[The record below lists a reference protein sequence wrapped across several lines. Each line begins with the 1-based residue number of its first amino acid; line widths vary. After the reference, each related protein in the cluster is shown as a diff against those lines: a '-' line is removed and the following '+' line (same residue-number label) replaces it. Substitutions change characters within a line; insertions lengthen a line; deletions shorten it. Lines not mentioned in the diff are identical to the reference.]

1 MKIKHIYSTVLLA
14 LLAAACTN
22 DDFNDASNNAILEG
36 EKIDATNFALVETP
50 NDEAQTR
57 VDYLPGYFAGSDIMK
72 FITPTWKS
80 GDDIGFSHIY
90 PTDQRIVT
98 NYKFTTTADGVSTG
112 AKFTTDNS
120 TIFAGD
126 YFVYYPF
133 NVAYADYEGI
143 PFELPN
149 IQAQDAS
156 EDATVNRSMDLAPN
170 GVLNEEL
177 ANKFRKAGAHLVKFS
192 ISNRVT
198 AEAHINQTNFSF
210 NQYTSQICYLIY
222 PKNQTNTIAIKRVE
236 LVSDNAENLQVPTAV
251 RFNSA
256 GAGVAAP
263 VAKITEYATNAV
275 LLFDNVQ
282 SNGNGGLEVEANVTK
297 DNAVMGYLSMIPAT
311 YTKGTYKFVV
321 YYTENNILKRV
332 QIRKNADLVLTSNKV
347 QPITLEIDA
356 NGAEEVTSGYDI
368 YTETEFA
375 SAVVKS
381 NAVTSGASE
390 FNLACDITLKNS
402 YELNSKTPVTFK
414 GDKKIN
420 IESGKELK
428 FNSEAEININNTIN
442 GEGTVKVSQGKVAID
457 AINSDK
463 LTLINAGE
471 LAIKNAEV
479 AGNVKAVTNTGDLT
493 LKNATVAADVAVE
506 TNPKATVDFD
516 KVNVKG
522 TLTFDS
528 DVTAESNLKDVT
540 VNGNVTNEAATLIV
554 KGNNVL
560 AYESTVPTIATLTN
574 NATIN
579 LVEAATATI
588 GNLANNEN
596 INLGREE
603 TKSAVVMTVMGTTTL
618 ATSGSLIYVDEQATL
633 ATNGALTGLKGNG
646 DTASSSMILEG
657 TLETAGD
664 VTLSGSLAFCGK
676 IVNKAG
682 GHWKNLQ
689 NGRVVSKF
697 THSHATKPTFI
708 NEAGAKVTVSNVNDV
723 NSTAAM
729 NAMPKDL
736 YDASSEGTLL
746 WQGIDSAKDL
756 NDIYNGDCWATDLS
770 ADLVMPANST
780 SAAVTNKE
788 TFTNGLDWS
797 EKNIILNVKNPT
809 FDGDKYQIVLG
820 TGTELKA
827 ANLDIVCT
835 SGASKGYTFEVT
847 GGLVNVENKLNIS
860 GNTYTEANPFILNL
874 VNGAECVDLEVNNV
888 RNTTFYINNGTK
900 IQYTGNYIQAGCVA
914 KTHYPNG
921 TPQKK

>member
-50 NDEAQTR
+50 TDEAQTR

-72 FITPTWKS
+72 FITPTWES
-80 GDDIGFSHIY
+80 GDAIGFSHIY

-98 NYKFTTTADGVSTG
+98 NYKFTTTANGVSTG
-112 AKFTTDNS
+112 ATFTTDNS

-133 NVAYADYEGI
+133 NEAYADYEGI

-149 IQAQDAS
+149 IQTQDAS
-156 EDATVNRSMDLAPN
+156 EDATVDKSMDPVTNPGLQD
-170 GVLNEEL
+170 
-177 ANKFRKAGAHLVKFS
+177 KFRNAGAHLVKFS

-198 AEAHINQTNFSF
+198 ADAKINQTNFSF

-222 PKNQTNTIAIKRVE
+222 PKSQTRKIAIKRVE

-256 GAGVAAP
+256 GIGVAAP
-263 VAKITEYATNAV
+263 VAEITEYATNAV

-282 SNGNGGLEVEANVTK
+282 ATGDGGLEVEANVTK
-297 DNAVMGYLSMIPAT
+297 DNAVMGYISMIPAT
-311 YTKGTYKFVV
+311 YAKGTYKFVV

-332 QIRKNADLVLTSNKV
+332 QIRKNADLALISNKV

-375 SAVVKS
+375 SAVAKS

-402 YELNSKTPVTFK
+402 YVLNSKTPVTFK

-420 IESGKELK
+420 IVAGQKMT
-428 FNSEAEININNTIN
+428 FNSGADININNAII
-442 GEGTVKVSQGKVAID
+442 GGGTVEVSQGKVAID

-463 LTLINAGE
+463 LTLINAGV
-471 LAIKNAEV
+471 LAVENAEV
-479 AGNVKAVTNTGDLT
+479 AGNIKAVTNTGNLT
-493 LKNATVAADVAVE
+493 LKNATVAENVAVE
-506 TNPKATVDFD
+506 TNSKATVDFD

-522 TLTFDS
+522 SLTFAS
-528 DVTAESNLKDVT
+528 GVAAESNLKDVT
-540 VNGNVTNEAATLIV
+540 INGNVTNNAATLIV

-560 AYESTVPTIATLTN
+560 AYESTVPTIETLTN

-588 GNLANNEN
+588 GNLTNNAN

-603 TKSAVVMTVMGTTTL
+603 TKSAVEMAVMGNTTL
-618 ATSGSLIYVDEQATL
+618 AKNSLVYVDEQATL
-633 ATNGALTGLKGNG
+633 VTNGNLTGLNGNG
-646 DTASSSMILEG
+646 DTAKSSMILEG
-657 TLETAGD
+657 TLETAGN

-682 GHWKNLQ
+682 GHWSNLKNGL
-689 NGRVVSKF
+689 VVSKF

-729 NAMPKDL
+729 NAMPKEL

-746 WQGIDSAKDL
+746 WQGIDSADDL

-797 EKNIILNVKNPT
+797 EKNIILNVKYPT
-809 FDGDKYQIVLG
+809 YDGDKYQIVLG

-874 VNGAECVDLEVNNV
+874 ANGAECVDLEVNNV
-888 RNTTFYINNGTK
+888 KNTTFYINNGTK
-900 IQYTGNYIQAGCVA
+900 IQYTGNYTQAGYVA

-921 TPQKK
+921 TPQRK

>member
-50 NDEAQTR
+50 TDEAQTR

-72 FITPTWKS
+72 FITPTWES
-80 GDDIGFSHIY
+80 GDAIGFSHIY

-112 AKFTTDNS
+112 ATFTTDNS

-133 NVAYADYEGI
+133 NEAYADYEGI

-149 IQAQDAS
+149 IQTQDAS
-156 EDATVNRSMDLAPN
+156 EDATVDKSMDPVTNSGLQ
-170 GVLNEEL
+170 V
-177 ANKFRKAGAHLVKFS
+177 KFRNAGAHLVKFS

-198 AEAHINQTNFSF
+198 ADAQINQTNFSF

-222 PKNQTNTIAIKRVE
+222 PKNQTKKIAIKRVE

-251 RFNSA
+251 RFKSA

-275 LLFDNVQ
+275 LLFDNVL
-282 SNGNGGLEVEANVTK
+282 SDGNGGLEVDADVTEGS
-297 DNAVMGYLSMIPAT
+297 AVMGYLSMIPAT

-332 QIRKNADLVLTSNKV
+332 QIRKNQDLVLTSNKV

-375 SAVVKS
+375 SAVAKS
-381 NAVTSGASE
+381 NNVTSGSSE

-402 YELNSKTPVTFK
+402 YELKSKTPVTFK
-414 GDKKIN
+414 GDKKIY
-420 IESGKELK
+420 IASGKELT
-428 FNSEAEININNTIN
+428 FDSEAKININNTIN
-442 GEGTVKVSQGKVAID
+442 GEGSVKVSQGKVAID

-463 LTLINAGE
+463 LALTNAGTLTVE
-471 LAIKNAEV
+471 NAEV
-479 AGNVKAVTNTGDLT
+479 PGNIKTVTNSGSLT
-493 LKNATVAADVAVE
+493 LKNATIAENASVDNA
-506 TNPKATVDFD
+506 TATVDFD

-522 TLTFDS
+522 TLTFAS
-528 DVTAESNLKDVT
+528 GVTAESNLKDVT

-588 GNLANNEN
+588 GNLTNNAN
-596 INLGREE
+596 INLGREK

-682 GHWKNLQ
+682 GHWKSLRK
-689 NGRVVSKF
+689 GLVVSKF

-708 NEAGAKVTVSNVNDV
+708 NEAGAKVTVSGVDNV
-723 NSTAAM
+723 NSTDAM
-729 NAMPKDL
+729 NAMPKEL
-736 YDASSEGTLL
+736 YDVSSEGTLL
-746 WQGIDSAKDL
+746 WQGIDSADDL

-770 ADLVMPANST
+770 ADLVMPTAGS
-780 SAAVTNKE
+780 SAATKKE
-788 TFTNGLDWS
+788 TFTSGLDWS
-797 EKNIILNVKNPT
+797 EKNIILNVKTPT
-809 FDGDKYQIVLG
+809 YDGDKYQIVLG

-827 ANLDIVCT
+827 ASLNIIGT
-835 SGASKGYTFEVT
+835 SGKDMKYTFEVT
-847 GGLVNVENKLNIS
+847 GGKVNVENGLYIMGYS
-860 GNTYTEANPFILNL
+860 YSDIYPFTLNL
-874 VNGAECVDLEVNNV
+874 KAGAECANLEVNNV
-888 RNTTFYINNGTK
+888 RNTTFYINNGTNIK
-900 IQYTGNYIQAGCVA
+900 YTSNFTQTGYVA

>member
-50 NDEAQTR
+50 TDEAQTR

-72 FITPTWKS
+72 FITPTWES
-80 GDDIGFSHIY
+80 GDAIGFSHIY

-112 AKFTTDNS
+112 ATFTTDNS

-133 NVAYADYEGI
+133 NEAYADYEGI

-149 IQAQDAS
+149 IQTQDAS
-156 EDATVNRSMDLAPN
+156 EDATVDKSMDPVTNPGLQD
-170 GVLNEEL
+170 
-177 ANKFRKAGAHLVKFS
+177 KFRNAGAHLVKFS

-198 AEAHINQTNFSF
+198 ADAKINQTNFSF

-222 PKNQTNTIAIKRVE
+222 PKNQTRKIAIKRVE

-256 GAGVAAP
+256 GIGVAAP
-263 VAKITEYATNAV
+263 VAEITEYATNAV

-282 SNGNGGLEVEANVTK
+282 ATGDGGLEVEANVTK
-297 DNAVMGYLSMIPAT
+297 DNAVMGYISMIPAT
-311 YTKGTYKFVV
+311 YAKGTYKFVV

-332 QIRKNADLVLTSNKV
+332 QIRKNADLALISNKV

-375 SAVVKS
+375 SAVAKS

-402 YELNSKTPVTFK
+402 YVLNSKTPVTFK

-420 IESGKELK
+420 IVAGQKMT
-428 FNSEAEININNTIN
+428 FNSGADININNAII
-442 GEGTVKVSQGKVAID
+442 GGGTVEVSQGKVAID

-463 LTLINAGE
+463 LTLINAGV
-471 LAIKNAEV
+471 LAVENAEV
-479 AGNVKAVTNTGDLT
+479 AGNIKAVTNTGNLT
-493 LKNATVAADVAVE
+493 LKNATVAENVAVE
-506 TNPKATVDFD
+506 TNSKATVDFD

-522 TLTFDS
+522 SLTFAS
-528 DVTAESNLKDVT
+528 GVAAESNLKDVT
-540 VNGNVTNEAATLIV
+540 INGNVTNNAATLIV

-560 AYESTVPTIATLTN
+560 AYESTVPTIETLTN

-588 GNLANNEN
+588 GNLTNNAN

-603 TKSAVVMTVMGTTTL
+603 TKSAVEMTVMGNTTL
-618 ATSGSLIYVDEQATL
+618 AKNSLVYVDEQATL
-633 ATNGALTGLKGNG
+633 VTNGNLTGLNGNG
-646 DTASSSMILEG
+646 DTAKSSMILEG
-657 TLETAGD
+657 TLETAGN

-682 GHWKNLQ
+682 GHWSNLKNGL
-689 NGRVVSKF
+689 VVSKF

-729 NAMPKDL
+729 NAMPKEL

-746 WQGIDSAKDL
+746 WQGIDSADDL

-809 FDGDKYQIVLG
+809 YDGDKYQIVLG

-874 VNGAECVDLEVNNV
+874 ANGAECVDLEVNNV
-888 RNTTFYINNGTK
+888 KNTTFYINNGTK
-900 IQYTGNYIQAGCVA
+900 IQYTGNYTQAGYVA

-921 TPQKK
+921 TPQRK

>member
-50 NDEAQTR
+50 TDEAQTR

-72 FITPTWKS
+72 FITPTWES
-80 GDDIGFSHIY
+80 GDAIGFSHIY

-112 AKFTTDNS
+112 ATFTTDNS

-133 NVAYADYEGI
+133 NEAYADYEGI

-149 IQAQDAS
+149 IQTQDAS
-156 EDATVNRSMDLAPN
+156 EDATVDKSMDPVTNPDLQD
-170 GVLNEEL
+170 
-177 ANKFRKAGAHLVKFS
+177 KFRNAGAHLVKFS

-198 AEAHINQTNFSF
+198 ADAKINQTNFSF

-222 PKNQTNTIAIKRVE
+222 PKNQTRKIAIKRVE

-256 GAGVAAP
+256 GIGVAAP
-263 VAKITEYATNAV
+263 VAEITEYATNAV

-282 SNGNGGLEVEANVTK
+282 ATGDGGLEVEANVTK
-297 DNAVMGYLSMIPAT
+297 DNAVMGYISMIPAT
-311 YTKGTYKFVV
+311 YAKGTYKFVV

-332 QIRKNADLVLTSNKV
+332 QIRKNADLALISSKV

-375 SAVVKS
+375 SAVAKS

-390 FNLACDITLKNS
+390 FNPACDITLKNS
-402 YELNSKTPVTFK
+402 YVLNSKTPVTFK

-420 IESGKELK
+420 IVAGQKMT
-428 FNSEAEININNTIN
+428 FNSGADININNAII
-442 GEGTVKVSQGKVAID
+442 GGGTVEVSQGKVAID
-457 AINSDK
+457 VINSDK
-463 LTLINAGE
+463 LTLINAGV
-471 LAIKNAEV
+471 LAVENAEV
-479 AGNVKAVTNTGDLT
+479 AGNIKAVTNTGNLT
-493 LKNATVAADVAVE
+493 LKNATVAENVAVE
-506 TNPKATVDFD
+506 TNSKATVDFD

-522 TLTFDS
+522 TLTFAS
-528 DVTAESNLKDVT
+528 GVTAESNLKDVT
-540 VNGNVTNEAATLIV
+540 VNGNVTNNAATLIV

-560 AYESTVPTIATLTN
+560 AYESTVPTIETLTN

-588 GNLANNEN
+588 GNLTNNAN

-603 TKSAVVMTVMGTTTL
+603 TKSAVEMTVMGNTTL
-618 ATSGSLIYVDEQATL
+618 AKNSLVYVDEQATL
-633 ATNGALTGLKGNG
+633 VTNGNLTGLNGNG
-646 DTASSSMILEG
+646 DTAKSSMILEG
-657 TLETAGD
+657 TLETAGN

-682 GHWKNLQ
+682 GHWSNLKNGL
-689 NGRVVSKF
+689 VVSKF

-729 NAMPKDL
+729 NAMPKEL

-746 WQGIDSAKDL
+746 WQGIDSADDL

-809 FDGDKYQIVLG
+809 YDGDKYQIVLG

-888 RNTTFYINNGTK
+888 KNTTFYINNGTK
-900 IQYTGNYIQAGCVA
+900 IQYTGNYTQAGYVA

-921 TPQKK
+921 TPQRK

>member
-1 MKIKHIYSTVLLA
+1 MKIKHIYSTALLA

-50 NDEAQTR
+50 TDEAQTR

-72 FITPTWKS
+72 FITPTWES
-80 GDDIGFSHIY
+80 GDAIGFSHIY

-98 NYKFTTTADGVSTG
+98 NYKFTTTASGVSTG
-112 AKFTTDNS
+112 ATFTTDNS

-133 NVAYADYEGI
+133 NEAYADYEGI

-149 IQAQDAS
+149 IQTQDAS
-156 EDATVNRSMDLAPN
+156 EDATVDKSMDPVTNPDLQD
-170 GVLNEEL
+170 
-177 ANKFRKAGAHLVKFS
+177 KFRNAGAHLVKFS

-198 AEAHINQTNFSF
+198 ADAQINQTNFSF

-222 PKNQTNTIAIKRVE
+222 PKNQTRKIAIKRVE

-256 GAGVAAP
+256 GIGVAAP
-263 VAKITEYATNAV
+263 VAEITEYATNAV

-282 SNGNGGLEVEANVTK
+282 ATGDGGLEVEANVTK
-297 DNAVMGYLSMIPAT
+297 DNAVMGYISMIPAT
-311 YTKGTYKFVV
+311 YAKGTYKFVV

-332 QIRKNADLVLTSNKV
+332 QIRKNADLALISNKV

-375 SAVVKS
+375 SAVAKS

-402 YELNSKTPVTFK
+402 YVLSSKTPVTFK

-420 IESGKELK
+420 IVAGQKMT
-428 FNSEAEININNTIN
+428 FNSGADININNAII
-442 GEGTVKVSQGKVAID
+442 GGGTVEVSQGKVAID

-463 LTLINAGE
+463 LTLINGGE
-471 LAIKNAEV
+471 LAVENAEV
-479 AGNVKAVTNTGDLT
+479 AGNIKAVTNTGDLT
-493 LKNATVAADVAVE
+493 LKNATVAENVAVE
-506 TNPKATVDFD
+506 TNSKATVDFD

-522 TLTFDS
+522 TLTFAS
-528 DVTAESNLKDVT
+528 GVTAESNLKDVT
-540 VNGNVTNEAATLIV
+540 VNGNVTNNAATLIV

-588 GNLANNEN
+588 GNLTNNAN

-603 TKSAVVMTVMGTTTL
+603 TKSAVEMTVMGNTTL
-618 ATSGSLIYVDEQATL
+618 AKNSLVYVDEQATL
-633 ATNGALTGLKGNG
+633 ATNGNLTGLNGNG
-646 DTASSSMILEG
+646 DTAKSSMILEG
-657 TLETAGD
+657 TLETAGN

-676 IVNKAG
+676 IINKAG
-682 GHWKNLQ
+682 GHWSNLKNGL
-689 NGRVVSKF
+689 VVSKF

-729 NAMPKDL
+729 NAMPKEL
-736 YDASSEGTLL
+736 YDVSSEGTLL
-746 WQGIDSAKDL
+746 WQGIDSADDL

-780 SAAVTNKE
+780 SAAAINKE

-809 FDGDKYQIVLG
+809 YDGDKYQIVLG

-835 SGASKGYTFEVT
+835 SGASRGYTFEVT

-874 VNGAECVDLEVNNV
+874 ANGAECVDLEVNNV
-888 RNTTFYINNGTK
+888 KNTTFYINNGTK
-900 IQYTGNYIQAGCVA
+900 IQYTGNYTQAGYVA

-921 TPQKK
+921 TPQRK

>member
-1 MKIKHIYSTVLLA
+1 MT
-14 LLAAACTN
+14 
-22 DDFNDASNNAILEG
+22 
-36 EKIDATNFALVETP
+36 
-50 NDEAQTR
+50 
-57 VDYLPGYFAGSDIMK
+57 
-72 FITPTWKS
+72 
-80 GDDIGFSHIY
+80 
-90 PTDQRIVT
+90 
-98 NYKFTTTADGVSTG
+98 
-112 AKFTTDNS
+112 
-120 TIFAGD
+120 
-126 YFVYYPF
+126 
-133 NVAYADYEGI
+133 
-143 PFELPN
+143 
-149 IQAQDAS
+149 
-156 EDATVNRSMDLAPN
+156 
-170 GVLNEEL
+170 
-177 ANKFRKAGAHLVKFS
+177 
-192 ISNRVT
+192 
-198 AEAHINQTNFSF
+198 
-210 NQYTSQICYLIY
+210 
-222 PKNQTNTIAIKRVE
+222 
-236 LVSDNAENLQVPTAV
+236 
-251 RFNSA
+251 FNS
-256 GAGVAAP
+256 GA
-263 VAKITEYATNAV
+263 
-275 LLFDNVQ
+275 D
-282 SNGNGGLEVEANVTK
+282 
-297 DNAVMGYLSMIPAT
+297 
-311 YTKGTYKFVV
+311 
-321 YYTENNILKRV
+321 
-332 QIRKNADLVLTSNKV
+332 
-347 QPITLEIDA
+347 
-356 NGAEEVTSGYDI
+356 
-368 YTETEFA
+368 
-375 SAVVKS
+375 
-381 NAVTSGASE
+381 
-390 FNLACDITLKNS
+390 
-402 YELNSKTPVTFK
+402 
-414 GDKKIN
+414 
-420 IESGKELK
+420 
-428 FNSEAEININNTIN
+428 ININNAII
-442 GEGTVKVSQGKVAID
+442 GGGTVEVSQGKVAID

-463 LTLINAGE
+463 LTLINAGV
-471 LAIKNAEV
+471 LAVENAEV
-479 AGNVKAVTNTGDLT
+479 AGNIKAVTNTGNLT
-493 LKNATVAADVAVE
+493 LKNATVAENVAVE
-506 TNPKATVDFD
+506 TNSKATVDFD

-522 TLTFDS
+522 SLTFAS
-528 DVTAESNLKDVT
+528 GVAAESNLKDVT

-588 GNLANNEN
+588 GHLTNNAN

-618 ATSGSLIYVDEQATL
+618 VTSGSLIYVDEQATL

-729 NAMPKDL
+729 NAMPKEL

-809 FDGDKYQIVLG
+809 YNGDKYQIVLG

-874 VNGAECVDLEVNNV
+874 ANGAECVDLEVNNV
-888 RNTTFYINNGTK
+888 KNTTFYINNGTK
-900 IQYTGNYIQAGCVA
+900 IQYTGNYTQAGYVA

-921 TPQKK
+921 TPQRK

>member
-50 NDEAQTR
+50 TDEAQTR
-57 VDYLPGYFAGSDIMK
+57 IDYLPGYFAGGSIMQ
-72 FITPTWKS
+72 FITPKWEK
-80 GDDIGFSHIY
+80 GDSIGFSHIY
-90 PTDQRIVT
+90 EDQQIVT
-98 NYKFTTTADGVSTG
+98 NYKFTTEDEGVSTG
-112 AKFTTDNS
+112 AEFRTDNS
-120 TIFAGD
+120 TIFRGD

-133 NVAYADYEGI
+133 NDAYADYEGI
-143 PFELPN
+143 PFKLPN
-149 IQAQDAS
+149 IQTQDAS

-282 SNGNGGLEVEANVTK
+282 SDGNGGLEVDADVTEGS
-297 DNAVMGYLSMIPAT
+297 AVMGYISMIPAT
-311 YTKGTYKFVV
+311 YAKGTYKFVV

-332 QIRKNADLVLTSNKV
+332 QIRKNQDLVLTSNKV
-347 QPITLEIDA
+347 QPITLGIDA

-375 SAVVKS
+375 SAVAKS
-381 NAVTSGASE
+381 NNVTSGSSE

-402 YELNSKTPVTFK
+402 YKLNSKTPVTFK
-414 GDKKIN
+414 GDKKIY
-420 IESGKELK
+420 IASGKELT
-428 FNSEAEININNTIN
+428 FDSEAEININNTIN
-442 GEGTVKVSQGKVAID
+442 GEGSVNVSQGKVDID

-463 LTLINAGE
+463 LTLINAGV
-471 LAIKNAEV
+471 LAVENAEV
-479 AGNVKAVTNTGDLT
+479 PGNVKAVTNTGDLT
-493 LKNATVAADVAVE
+493 LKNATVAENVAVKK
-506 TNPKATVDFD
+506 NSKATVDFD

-522 TLTFDS
+522 NLTFTS

-588 GNLANNEN
+588 GNLTNNEN

-657 TLETAGD
+657 TLETADD

-689 NGRVVSKF
+689 NRRVVSKF

-729 NAMPKDL
+729 NAMPKEL

-746 WQGIDSAKDL
+746 WQGIDSADDL

-809 FDGDKYQIVLG
+809 YDGDKYQIVLG

-888 RNTTFYINNGTK
+888 KNTTFYINNGTK
-900 IQYTGNYIQAGCVA
+900 IQYTGNYTQAGYVA

-921 TPQKK
+921 TPQRK

>member
-50 NDEAQTR
+50 TDEAQTR

-72 FITPTWKS
+72 FITPTWES
-80 GDDIGFSHIY
+80 GDAIGFSHIY

-112 AKFTTDNS
+112 ATFTTDNS

-133 NVAYADYEGI
+133 NETYADYEGI

-149 IQAQDAS
+149 IQTQDAS
-156 EDATVNRSMDLAPN
+156 EDATVDKSMDPVTNPGLQD
-170 GVLNEEL
+170 
-177 ANKFRKAGAHLVKFS
+177 KFRNAGAHLVKFS

-198 AEAHINQTNFSF
+198 ADAKINQTNFSF

-282 SNGNGGLEVEANVTK
+282 SDGNGGLEVEANVTK

-375 SAVVKS
+375 SAVAKS

-442 GEGTVKVSQGKVAID
+442 GEGTVEVSQGKVAID

-471 LAIKNAEV
+471 LAVENAEV
-479 AGNVKAVTNTGDLT
+479 PGNVKAVTNTGDLT
-493 LKNATVAADVAVE
+493 LKNATVAENVAVE
-506 TNPKATVDFD
+506 TNSKATVDFD

-522 TLTFDS
+522 NLTFAS

-588 GNLANNEN
+588 GHLTNNEN

-729 NAMPKDL
+729 NAMPKEL

-809 FDGDKYQIVLG
+809 YDGDKYQIVLG

-874 VNGAECVDLEVNNV
+874 ANGAECVDLEVNNV
-888 RNTTFYINNGTK
+888 KNTTFYINNGTK
-900 IQYTGNYIQAGCVA
+900 IQYTGNYTQAGYVA

-921 TPQKK
+921 TPQRK

>member
-50 NDEAQTR
+50 TDEAQTR

-72 FITPTWKS
+72 FITPTWES
-80 GDDIGFSHIY
+80 GDAIGFSHIY

-112 AKFTTDNS
+112 ATFTTDNS

-133 NVAYADYEGI
+133 NEAYADYEGI

-149 IQAQDAS
+149 IQTQDAS
-156 EDATVNRSMDLAPN
+156 EDATVDKSMDPVTNPGLQD
-170 GVLNEEL
+170 
-177 ANKFRKAGAHLVKFS
+177 KFRNAGAHLVKFS

-198 AEAHINQTNFSF
+198 ADAKINQTNFSF

-222 PKNQTNTIAIKRVE
+222 PKNQTRKIAIKRVE

-256 GAGVAAP
+256 GIGVAAP
-263 VAKITEYATNAV
+263 VAEITEYATNAV

-282 SNGNGGLEVEANVTK
+282 ATGDGGLEVEANVTK
-297 DNAVMGYLSMIPAT
+297 DNAVMGYISMIPAT
-311 YTKGTYKFVV
+311 YAKGTYKFVV

-332 QIRKNADLVLTSNKV
+332 QIRKNADLALISNKV

-375 SAVVKS
+375 SAVAKS

-402 YELNSKTPVTFK
+402 YVLNSKTPVTFK

-420 IESGKELK
+420 IVAGQKMT
-428 FNSEAEININNTIN
+428 FNSGADININNAII
-442 GEGTVKVSQGKVAID
+442 GGGTVEVSQGKVAID

-463 LTLINAGE
+463 LTLINAGV
-471 LAIKNAEV
+471 LAVENAEV
-479 AGNVKAVTNTGDLT
+479 AGNIKAVTNTGNLT
-493 LKNATVAADVAVE
+493 LKNATVAENVAVE
-506 TNPKATVDFD
+506 TKSKATVDFD

-522 TLTFDS
+522 SLTFAS
-528 DVTAESNLKDVT
+528 GVAAESNLKDVT
-540 VNGNVTNEAATLIV
+540 INGNVTNNAATLIV

-560 AYESTVPTIATLTN
+560 AYESTVPTIETLTN

-588 GNLANNEN
+588 GKLTNNAN

-603 TKSAVVMTVMGTTTL
+603 TKSAVEMTVMGNTTL
-618 ATSGSLIYVDEQATL
+618 AKNSLVYVDEQATL
-633 ATNGALTGLKGNG
+633 VTNGNLTGLNGNG
-646 DTASSSMILEG
+646 DTAKSSMILEG
-657 TLETAGD
+657 TLETAGN

-682 GHWKNLQ
+682 GHWSNLKNGL
-689 NGRVVSKF
+689 VVSKF

-729 NAMPKDL
+729 NAMPKEL

-746 WQGIDSAKDL
+746 WQGIDSADDL

-809 FDGDKYQIVLG
+809 YDGDKYQIVLG

-874 VNGAECVDLEVNNV
+874 ANGAECVDLEVNNV
-888 RNTTFYINNGTK
+888 KNTTFYINNGTK
-900 IQYTGNYIQAGCVA
+900 IQYTGNYTQAGYVA

-921 TPQKK
+921 TPQRK

>member
-50 NDEAQTR
+50 TDEAQTR

-72 FITPTWKS
+72 FITPTWES
-80 GDDIGFSHIY
+80 GDAIGFSHIY

-112 AKFTTDNS
+112 ATFTTDNS

-133 NVAYADYEGI
+133 NEAYADYEGI

-149 IQAQDAS
+149 IQTQDAS
-156 EDATVNRSMDLAPN
+156 EDATVDKSMDPVTNPGLQD
-170 GVLNEEL
+170 
-177 ANKFRKAGAHLVKFS
+177 KFRNAGAHLVKFS

-198 AEAHINQTNFSF
+198 ADAKINQTNFSF

-222 PKNQTNTIAIKRVE
+222 PKNQTRKIAIKRVE

-256 GAGVAAP
+256 GIGVAAP
-263 VAKITEYATNAV
+263 VAEITEYATNAV

-282 SNGNGGLEVEANVTK
+282 ATGDGGLEVEAHVTK
-297 DNAVMGYLSMIPAT
+297 DNAVMGYISMIPAT
-311 YTKGTYKFVV
+311 YAKGTYKFVV

-332 QIRKNADLVLTSNKV
+332 QIRKNADLALISNKV

-375 SAVVKS
+375 SAVAKS

-402 YELNSKTPVTFK
+402 YVLNSKTPVTFK

-420 IESGKELK
+420 IVAGQKMT
-428 FNSEAEININNTIN
+428 FNSGADININNAII
-442 GEGTVKVSQGKVAID
+442 GGGTVEVSQGKVAID

-463 LTLINAGE
+463 LTLINAGV
-471 LAIKNAEV
+471 LAVENAEV
-479 AGNVKAVTNTGDLT
+479 AGNIKAVTNTGNLT
-493 LKNATVAADVAVE
+493 LKNATVAENVAVE
-506 TNPKATVDFD
+506 TNSKATVDFD

-522 TLTFDS
+522 SLTFAS
-528 DVTAESNLKDVT
+528 GVAAESNLKDVT
-540 VNGNVTNEAATLIV
+540 INGNVTNNAATLIV

-560 AYESTVPTIATLTN
+560 AYESTVPTIETLTN

-588 GNLANNEN
+588 GNLTNNAN

-603 TKSAVVMTVMGTTTL
+603 TKSAVEMTVMGNTTL
-618 ATSGSLIYVDEQATL
+618 AKNSLVYVDEQATL
-633 ATNGALTGLKGNG
+633 VTNGNLTGLNGNG
-646 DTASSSMILEG
+646 DTAKSSMILEG
-657 TLETAGD
+657 TLETAGN

-682 GHWKNLQ
+682 GHWSNLKNGL
-689 NGRVVSKF
+689 VVSKF

-729 NAMPKDL
+729 NAMPKEL

-746 WQGIDSAKDL
+746 WQGIDSADDL

-809 FDGDKYQIVLG
+809 YDGDKYQIVLG

-874 VNGAECVDLEVNNV
+874 ANGAECVDLEVNNV
-888 RNTTFYINNGTK
+888 KNTTFYINNGTK
-900 IQYTGNYIQAGCVA
+900 IQYTGNYTQAGYVA

-921 TPQKK
+921 TPQRK